1 MNDRFIILIL
11 FMKFNNF
18 TLDKLIKEIFVRVI
32 YKFYKK
38 S

>member
-1 MNDRFIILIL
+1 MSTYI
-11 FMKFNNF
+11 NNF
-18 TLDKLIKEIFVRVI
+18 TLDKLIKEIFARVI

>member
-1 MNDRFIILIL
+1 MACIFTYI
-11 FMKFNNF
+11 NNF
-18 TLDKLIKEIFVRVI
+18 TLDKLIKEIFIRVI